1 MAAMQF
7 TSPPNLSLPAHEIH
21 NRSGHSVWIRVLGSG
36 GGYSG
41 STLLPGDKYE
51 VAEGVSCSK
60 LEGMY
65 WTKGDP
71 ETCMCAIQI
80 AFDPSPCL
88 TSPMV
93 QHAWQCMTS
102 NDSMHCVFE
111 AEVNVICGLLQ
122 GLLPSV
128 CPWT

>member
-7 TSPPNLSLPAHEIH
+7 TSPPNVSLPAHEIH
-21 NRSGHSVWIRVLGSG
+21 NRSGHSVWIRVLDSG

-71 ETCMCAIQI
+71 ETCMCGIQKCVRSEPM
-80 AFDPSPCL
+80 FDL
-88 TSPMV
+88 TYCV
-93 QHAWQCMTS
+93 VWQCMTS
-102 NDSMHCVFE
+102 YESNAACTVSSK
-111 AEVNVICGLLQ
+111 LK
-122 GLLPSV
+122 
-128 CPWT
+128 